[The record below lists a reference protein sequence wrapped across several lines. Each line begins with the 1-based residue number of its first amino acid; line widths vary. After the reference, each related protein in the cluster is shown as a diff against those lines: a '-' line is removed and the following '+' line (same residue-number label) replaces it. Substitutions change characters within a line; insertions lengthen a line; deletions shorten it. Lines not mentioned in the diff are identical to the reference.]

1 MAHLSK
7 FISKNL
13 AQGQQKAANKLTA
26 QLRRKAYES
35 GWPTSASR
43 HLTVFPHDTSY
54 AVKYPA
60 SHADHIENAEYG
72 TESTPPNPVV
82 RQFMA
87 GVGDTELSTHFDK
100 ALKRG
105 GFF

>member
-1 MAHLSK
+1 MALLSK
-7 FISKNL
+7 FISKHIV
-13 AQGQQKAANKLTA
+13 QGQHKAAKKLTA
-26 QLRRKAYES
+26 QLRRNAYES

-43 HLTVFPHDTSY
+43 HLTVFPKDTGY
-54 AVKYPA
+54 AVKYPN
-60 SHADHIENAEYG
+60 SHANAIEDAEYG

-87 GVGDTELSTHFDK
+87 GVGDTELSTYFDK

-105 GFF
+105 GF

>member
-1 MAHLSK
+1 MARLSN

-13 AQGQQKAANKLTA
+13 VQGQQKAARKLTA

-43 HLTVFPHDTSY
+43 HLTVFPQDTSY
-54 AVKYPA
+54 AVKYP
-60 SHADHIENAEYG
+60 SNHARAVEDAEYG

-87 GVGDTELSTHFDK
+87 GVGDTELSAHFDK
-100 ALKRG
+100 AFRRG
-105 GFF
+105 GFY